1 MVPVAA
7 VMVVVAVAS
16 DCCAIPVT
24 ALPAQIAKRAN
35 AEKMMERFMFF
46 FRSFDVSAV
55 MSRGIG

>member
-7 VMVVVAVAS
+7 VMVVVVVAS

-24 ALPAQIAKRAN
+24 ALPAQIAKRAT

-46 FRSFDVSAV
+46 FRSL
-55 MSRGIG
+55 